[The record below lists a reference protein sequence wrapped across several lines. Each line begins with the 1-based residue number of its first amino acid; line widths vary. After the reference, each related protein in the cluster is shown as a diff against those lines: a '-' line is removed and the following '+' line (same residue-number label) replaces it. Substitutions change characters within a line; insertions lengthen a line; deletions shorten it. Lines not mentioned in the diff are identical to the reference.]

1 MSEERVIRK
10 IDEVQE
16 SIARIDE
23 RQKTVI
29 KEIGEIKQVVT
40 GNGLAKKVNTL
51 EVNQEN
57 NEKWFARIWV
67 LFTGLGLSIALMI
80 IGLLLDKFAF

>member
-10 IDEVQE
+10 LDEVQE
-16 SIARIDE
+16 TVARIDE

-57 NEKWFARIWV
+57 NEKWFARIWI